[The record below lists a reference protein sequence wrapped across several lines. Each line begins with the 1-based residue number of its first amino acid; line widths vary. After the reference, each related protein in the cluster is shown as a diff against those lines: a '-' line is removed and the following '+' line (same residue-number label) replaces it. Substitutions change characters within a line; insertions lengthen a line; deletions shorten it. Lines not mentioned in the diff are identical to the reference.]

1 MTNKTI
7 FKCISL
13 KIFALYGDL
22 LPRKLHRDI
31 LKYHTDKDYK
41 PSTHMLPPRTG
52 QVPDIDSLIINKQQA
67 EWISSKIVESTKQL
81 QGNQRGSLKT
91 NGVYKFTLLYRCSRD
106 GNTFARFRELCN
118 NKGPTIA
125 VGKVL
130 NTEEILGGYNPFAW
144 GSQNDYAATKESFIF
159 ALDKDENIVSFVGN
173 DSSYAIRDCNS
184 YFPTFG
190 NGYDLLFGVGCSS
203 PYASKSTYQVPIRD
217 SSISNNFEW
226 VDWEMFL
233 ISKL

>member
-1 MTNKTI
+1 M
-7 FKCISL
+7 
-13 KIFALYGDL
+13 
-22 LPRKLHRDI
+22 
-31 LKYHTDKDYK
+31 
-41 PSTHMLPPRTG
+41 
-52 QVPDIDSLIINKQQA
+52 
-67 EWISSKIVESTKQL
+67 
-81 QGNQRGSLKT
+81 
-91 NGVYKFTLLYRCSRD
+91 
-106 GNTFARFRELCN
+106 
-118 NKGPTIA
+118 
-125 VGKVL
+125 L

-144 GSQNDYAATKESFIF
+144 GSGNGYTDTKESFIF
-159 ALDKDENIVSFVGN
+159 ALDNNIDKNIVSFVGN

-217 SSISNNFEW
+217 SSISNNLAW